1 MARIGCSRNVEDGF
15 PSATD
20 SAPQGGAPPP
30 LSGIRPP
37 SGCPRAFHLRIAA
50 LLAVLVALFASPAA
64 AQPKPLGGPPAPAA
78 DAGAPEPEAA
88 PDSPRASVKRF
99 VEACRSGD
107 YEGAARFLD
116 APPSRAND
124 SASLAR
130 KLKSVLDR
138 RLWDDVDL
146 PALASPYSSG
156 NTTDKLPPGVDELG
170 TVPGPGAPE
179 PVRLMRRA
187 GAQGT
192 IWVFS
197 RSTVERID
205 VWYARLEE
213 RWLFD
218 SLPEPLLQPGPF
230 DILYWQYL
238 AMPVL
243 IVVAWALGRLFGFL
257 TRKGIAKMVART
269 ASRWDD
275 ALLTRIGPPLTLAW
289 GLGAFAILVPRL
301 GLYEPARDTVQK
313 VVRAGFLI
321 ALFWSGLRAIDVAKG
336 YAIEAAAPGRAS
348 ARSLVP
354 LGAQI
359 TKLLVLSAAVV
370 TVLSELGYPVAS
382 LIAGL
387 GIGGIA
393 LALAAQKTVEN
404 LFGSLSIGVDQP
416 FRVGDL
422 VKVEDVFGH
431 VETVGLRSTRIRTLD
446 RTLVTIPN
454 GKLADMRIECFALRD
469 RYRLNATLGLVYGT
483 TAAQLRAIVAEID
496 AAMREDPTFFKDDC
510 SVVVK
515 GLGVSS
521 IDVEVMAWFE
531 AASWDS
537 FAQIRQEMLLRFVEI
552 VEKNGSAFAF
562 PTQTLHLVKPG

>member
-1 MARIGCSRNVEDGF
+1 MVRIGRSSPPVS
-15 PSATD
+15 P
-20 SAPQGGAPPP
+20 PGAPVEVQ
-30 LSGIRPP
+30 SRRTGRP
-37 SGCPRAFHLRIAA
+37 SRAAHSALAIAI
-50 LLAVLVALFASPAA
+50 ALFASLFAPTIG
-64 AQPKPLGGPPAPAA
+64 AQPKPSGAPTASASAA
-78 DAGAPEPEAA
+78 PSGGAPEPEAA

-99 VEACRSGD
+99 VELCRAGN
-107 YEGAARFLD
+107 YEEAARFLD
-116 APPSRAND
+116 LPQGKGGDGPA
-124 SASLAR
+124 LAR

-138 RLWDDVDL
+138 RLWDDVEL
-146 PALASPYSSG
+146 PALASPFSSG
-156 NTTDKLPPGVDELG
+156 NAADKLPPGVDELG
-170 TVPGPGAPE
+170 TIAGPAGPE

-205 VWYARLEE
+205 VWYARLDE
-213 RWLFD
+213 RWLLD
-218 SLPEPLLQPGPF
+218 ALPEPLLLPGPF

-238 AMPVL
+238 ALPVL
-243 IVVAWALGRLFGFL
+243 IGVAWGLGRLFGFL
-257 TRKGIAKMVART
+257 TRKGIARMVART

-275 ALLTRIGPPLTLAW
+275 ALLQQIGPPLTLAW
-289 GLGAFAILVPRL
+289 GLGAFALLVPRL
-301 GLYEPARDTVQK
+301 GLYEPARDTMQK
-313 VVRAGFLI
+313 VVRAGFLV

-336 YAIEAAAPGRAS
+336 YAAEAAAPGRAS

-359 TKLLVLSAAVV
+359 FKLLVISAAVV

-416 FRVGDL
+416 FRVGDF
-422 VKVEDVFGH
+422 VKVEDVVGT

-454 GKLADMRIECFALRD
+454 GKLADMRIECFAVRD
-469 RYRLNATLGLVYGT
+469 RFRLSTTLGLVYET
-483 TAAQLRAIVAEID
+483 NADQLRAIVKDLDAVMRAE
-496 AAMREDPTFFKDDC
+496 PTVYKDGC

-515 GLGVSS
+515 GLGASS
-521 IDVEVMAWFE
+521 IDVDVTAWFE
-531 AASWDS
+531 CADWDA
-537 FAQIRQEMLLRFVEI
+537 FVKIRQELLLSFLEI
-552 VEKNGSAFAF
+552 VERNGSSFAF
-562 PTQTLHLVKPG
+562 PTQTLHLRTPDTK